1 MRTLIARVL
10 LFIVLASSLSPLACS
25 GAPAAPSIPGAPE
38 VELSPA
44 LLGIPDHGNDPAVVL
59 LEAPGMRCTGA
70 LIDEDVVLTAR
81 RCVELVTRD
90 TNEGPRD
97 LTTVRVLVGDA
108 TGTAIERAR
117 GRSVIMPTGGGSP
130 DDDIAFLLL
139 DAAIDDVTQL
149 TVSPTGAALGDHVR
163 SVAYGAGVKVVRDH
177 VPVTAVSG
185 REIALGEAPCI
196 GSAGGALIDEVTG
209 DLVGVVSH
217 GAPRCGDDHGWDVA
231 TRPDAFFNLVERA
244 LAAGHVSHATHR
256 AKEKKGPI
264 DVGATCDQ
272 PDQCAAGACVSFAG
286 ATYCSRLCSPTD
298 RCPSKFR
305 CMQSSQSTT
314 ICVQE

>member
-1 MRTLIARVL
+1 MRTLIAVVL
-10 LFIVLASSLSPLACS
+10 FFTALACS

-59 LEAPGMRCTGA
+59 LEAPGVRCTGA
-70 LIDEDVVLTAR
+70 LVDADVVLTAR
-81 RCVELVTRD
+81 RCVEIVSQD

-97 LTTVRVLVGDA
+97 LTTVHVLVGDA
-108 TGTAIERAR
+108 TGSAIERAR
-117 GRSVIMPTGGGSP
+117 GRSVILPAAGGSS
-130 DDDIAFLLL
+130 DDDIAFLML
-139 DAAIDDVTQL
+139 DTAIDDVTQL
-149 TVSPTGAALGDHVR
+149 TVSPTGAAVGDHVR
-163 SVAYGAGVKVVRDH
+163 SVAYGPGVKVVRDH

-185 REIALGEAPCI
+185 REIALGEAPCV

-217 GAPRCGDDHGWDVA
+217 GAPRCGDDQGWDVA
-231 TRPDAFFNLVERA
+231 TRPDAFFDLVDRA

-256 AKEKKGPI
+256 AKEKKGAI
-264 DVGATCDQ
+264 DLGATCEQ

-286 ATYCSRLCSPTD
+286 ATYCTRLCNPTD

-314 ICVQE
+314 ICVAE

>member
-1 MRTLIARVL
+1 MRTLYALIL
-10 LFIVLASSLSPLACS
+10 LTCTLACS
-25 GAPAAPSIPGAPE
+25 GSAQAPPIPGAPA

-44 LLGIPDHGNDPAVVL
+44 LRGIPDHGDDPAVVL

-70 LIDEDVVLTAR
+70 LIEADVVLTAR
-81 RCVELVTRD
+81 SCLEIATQDR
-90 TNEGPRD
+90 NEGPRD

-108 TGTAIERAR
+108 VGTAIERAR
-117 GRSVIMPTGGGSP
+117 GRSVILPAGSHALP
-130 DDDIAFLLL
+130 DDIAFLLL
-139 DAAIDDVTQL
+139 DAPIDDVTQF
-149 TVSPTGAALGDHVR
+149 TVSPTGAAVGDHVR
-163 SVAYGAGVKVVRDH
+163 SVGFGSRLEIVRDH
-177 VPVTAVSG
+177 VPVTAVTD
-185 REIALGEAPCI
+185 REIALGEAPCV

-217 GAPRCGDDHGWDVA
+217 GAPRCGDVRGWDVA
-231 TRPDAFFNLVERA
+231 TRPDAFFDLVERA
-244 LAAGHVSHATHR
+244 LAEGHVSHATHR
-256 AKEKKGPI
+256 AKEKKGAI

-286 ATYCSRLCSPTD
+286 ATYCTRLCNPTD

-314 ICVQE
+314 ICVAE